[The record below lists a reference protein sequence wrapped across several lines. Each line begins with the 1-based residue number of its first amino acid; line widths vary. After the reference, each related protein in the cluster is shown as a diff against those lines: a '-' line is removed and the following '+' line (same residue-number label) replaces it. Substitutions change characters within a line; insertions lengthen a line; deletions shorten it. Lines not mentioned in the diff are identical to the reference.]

1 MSITSVKSGATGISL
16 ALDNNFMEPIATT
29 LVGSGGV
36 NQVTFLDIPQN
47 YKHLQIR
54 YSARSNRADITDA
67 VKMQFNSDTGNN
79 YSWHY
84 LRGNGSIAT
93 AGASTSSSYIL
104 SGTLVAST
112 GGSNMFGGGVIDI
125 VDYSNTNKNTTARI
139 LSGEDRNGAGFL
151 YFNSGLWM
159 NTNAI
164 TSIVLVPDVG
174 TLWTQYTRFSL
185 YGIKG

>member
-1 MSITSVKSGATGISL
+1 MLLGIL
-16 ALDNNFMEPIATT
+16 ASSRPAAAGDYESIATVT
-29 LVGSGGV
+29 VGSGGSSSI
-36 NQVTFLDIPQN
+36 TFSSIPST
-47 YKHLQIR
+47 YGHLQIR
-54 YSARSNRADITDA
+54 YLARTNRADITDS
-67 VKMQFNSDTGNN
+67 VKMNFNSDTGNN

-125 VDYSNTNKNTTARI
+125 LDYSNTNKNTTARI

-151 YFNSGLWM
+151 YFLSGLWM

-164 TSIVLVPDVG
+164 TSIVLAPESG
-174 TLWTQYTRFSL
+174 TLWTQYSHFAL
-185 YGIKG
+185 YGIKSA